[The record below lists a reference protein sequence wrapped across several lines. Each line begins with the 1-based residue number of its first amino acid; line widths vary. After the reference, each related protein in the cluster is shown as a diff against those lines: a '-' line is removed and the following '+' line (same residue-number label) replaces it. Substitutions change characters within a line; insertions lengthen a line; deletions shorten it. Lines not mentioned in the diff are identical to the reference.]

1 MGGLGRAGI
10 CLVKQKIV
18 EFYNCKI
25 FLKIAKSHD
34 MAGKFPIPQCIVVN
48 TGYMMQRWGGSP
60 LLLTGYTCLSF
71 PFWVMFFPELVLNT
85 IPSI

>member
-48 TGYMMQRWGGSP
+48 TGYMMQR
-60 LLLTGYTCLSF
+60 
-71 PFWVMFFPELVLNT
+71 
-85 IPSI
+85 